1 MSDLTVNPLATSD
14 LAPRELLRR
23 RYASHFKP
31 FYQDNLMAIFIGL
44 LAVAVF
50 VFGIYKLEM
59 TFARLWGGLGELGKI
74 VVLMLPPNPESW
86 AMTKVYLYAV
96 LETLAIALLG
106 TLSAALAAFP
116 LGFFGCSQHHLQQVD
131 SIYGETQF

>member
-23 RYASHFKP
+23 RYATHFKP

-44 LAVAVF
+44 VALAVF

-86 AMTKVYLYAV
+86 AMTKVYL
-96 LETLAIALLG
+96 
-106 TLSAALAAFP
+106 
-116 LGFFGCSQHHLQQVD
+116 
-131 SIYGETQF
+131 